1 MFFCRDSDKKSNFR
15 ILVITIKTV
24 KKAEKTFLLFLRM
37 ESFFRWI
44 RVIES
49 FLPDSLFTVRPLGSK
64 KMKKCRK
71 YWKVFVSKILKRTC
85 KGCFFFLRMESF
97 LSLDTLKFITIL
109 YDSNLIAILAQ
120 VILLKQIRVTT
131 GTLKLLLI
139 YCFTFLPSKQTQT
152 QHLQITKVRSF
163 WHISFFSKM
172 LLFTLIQISLNFIFK
187 VVF

>member
-85 KGCFFFLRMESF
+85 KGCFFFFENGKLPFARYFEVYYHSLRFESDRDPR
-97 LSLDTLKFITIL
+97 SSYSIETNQ
-109 YDSNLIAILAQ
+109 SNYRYVKALTD
-120 VILLKQIRVTT
+120 LLFYI
-131 GTLKLLLI
+131 
-139 YCFTFLPSKQTQT
+139 FTFQTNSNTAFTDYKSKE
-152 QHLQITKVRSF
+152 LLAYK
-163 WHISFFSKM
+163 FFLEDATVHPYS
-172 LLFTLIQISLNFIFK
+172 NFIKLHF
-187 VVF
+187 